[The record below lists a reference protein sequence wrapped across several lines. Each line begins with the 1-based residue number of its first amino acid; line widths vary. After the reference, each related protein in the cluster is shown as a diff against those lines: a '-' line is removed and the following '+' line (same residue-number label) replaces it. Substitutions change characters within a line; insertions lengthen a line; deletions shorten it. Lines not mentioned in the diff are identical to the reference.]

1 MTLFKKTERKD
12 YAFAPCLFT
21 VCSAHGR
28 QQTKRFCFCKLK
40 TGATKKAPEKPML
53 YVSSH

>member
-1 MTLFKKTERKD
+1 MTLFKKTDCKD

-21 VCSAHGR
+21 VCSAHGK
-28 QQTKRFCFCKLK
+28 QQTKRFLK
-40 TGATKKAPEKPML
+40 SGATKKAPEKPML